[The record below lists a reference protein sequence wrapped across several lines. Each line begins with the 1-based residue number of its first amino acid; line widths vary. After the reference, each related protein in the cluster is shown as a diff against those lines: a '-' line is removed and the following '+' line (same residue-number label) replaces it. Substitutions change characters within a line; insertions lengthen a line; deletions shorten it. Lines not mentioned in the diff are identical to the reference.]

1 MFFSGDHDFSVPH
14 IRTQN
19 WIRTFNLT
27 TNEYWRPW
35 FVDGQVS
42 GYIEKFMS
50 SSGDYTLIYATVKG
64 AGHVAPEYKPK
75 ECYQMIDRFFTYFL
89 L

>member
-1 MFFSGDHDFSVPH
+1 MQWLIECPQFLSNQLFIGGDSYSGIPLPMVVQHV
-14 IRTQN
+14 
-19 WIRTFNLT
+19 L
-27 TNEYWRPW
+27 
-35 FVDGQVS
+35 DGNQI
-42 GYIEKFMS
+42 GLYIEKFMS